1 MSWIDDI
8 GPGEFFKGI
17 ADAMKGKSPA
27 APASKTT
34 DISDDYEKNQVAL
47 KKLVAE
53 LKETTKTSKMLTTAF
68 EGGKVAIPDFTENI
82 KELDEAIT
90 QAKDEQ
96 EVEVLQARKRAMVR
110 GQVEGTLKAS
120 AVNLATGFAS
130 AAYGLVLA
138 GLDLT
143 RGIIEGQDAI
153 TTATQAQIA
162 QVKAQAKVGATI
174 GEALGGLGPI
184 LAFLPGPFRLIGIAL
199 GGLLTVLGPF
209 MKMASEK
216 TAELVEKG
224 LEILG
229 AQLKQVRKGFFDLA
243 DSGVNFA
250 GGMTEMT
257 LTASRAGLRVEDFAK
272 QVKESE
278 NNIREMGGGMSIAT
292 QRLAGISGEIRKGQL
307 GRQLQNMGIQLT
319 EQAKVAAAAAAQ
331 LNASGRLRSMS
342 DAEVAS
348 YTVKYARDLKI
359 LQAVAGK
366 DAEKA
371 MEKARQES
379 MAADI
384 RAKILREGGQEALER
399 FNTVFAGTPEELRK
413 GLLEKISL
421 GSVVDVG
428 TNIAMQAN
436 KGIGTYFDR
445 SAEIIYRGGKD
456 FAEKF
461 GVAKE
466 QLGKSAE
473 NISEANRSIA
483 QAGTAIGDP
492 LLMAVRGI
500 NSAVTMI
507 GVEVPEGTTKATA
520 KIVDGAKATQDSLTN
535 AVHKLDDASNKIAVG
550 LQTKLLGAV
559 TDFANKS
566 AAALMTIEEA
576 LQAVHTALANMGLKA
591 EDKKNQAL
599 DDKNRDHMF
608 FGEMT
613 RSYSKQIGANVV
625 GLFSEKTAANMEKN
639 RRTEE
644 TAQTKRREEQ
654 VKQDKI
660 NRPQMTIPE
669 KLGSDLRFF
678 QEDLLAFFGFSETA
692 ERLHK
697 ERIAQETQ
705 NLKKSESE
713 RGFFKNLTGFSR
725 GGISNRPAIF
735 GEKGPEAAVPLP
747 DGRTIPVSFKG
758 IDKFFQAA
766 MKSLDPTNIVSKTVT
781 GRSQPLSQS
790 APDGNSIMSAAKQI
804 NDQLVASLTGA
815 TTAPSK
821 PGGTNRRES
830 ERTVDDIALIMESQL
845 AKQETMIKLLQGV
858 LAVNKGML
866 SAYS

>member
-8 GPGEFFKGI
+8 GPNDFFKGI
-17 ADAMKGKSPA
+17 ADAVKGKDPA
-27 APASKTT
+27 APKSKTT
-34 DISDDYEKNQVAL
+34 DIADDYAANEAAL
-47 KKLVAE
+47 KKLVAQI
-53 LKETTKTSKMLTTAF
+53 KETTKTSKMLSTAF

-90 QAKDEQ
+90 KAKDEQ
-96 EVEVLQARKRAMVR
+96 EVEVLQQRKRAMVR

-120 AVNLATGFAS
+120 AVNLTAGFAS

-153 TTATQAQIA
+153 STATQAQIA

-199 GGLLTVLGPF
+199 GGLLSVLGPF

-257 LTASRAGLRVEDFAK
+257 LTASKAGMRVEDFAK

-278 NNIREMGGGMSIAT
+278 DNIRGMGGGMSLAT

-348 YTVKYARDLKI
+348 YTVRYARDLKV
-359 LQAVAGK
+359 LQAIAGK

-371 MEKARQES
+371 MEKARQEA
-379 MAADI
+379 MAADV
-384 RAKILREGGQEALER
+384 RAKILREGGKDALTRFEA
-399 FNTVFAGTPEELRK
+399 AYAATPEALRK
-413 GLLEKISL
+413 GLIEKISL

-436 KGIGTYFDR
+436 KGIGTFYDNITTQVY
-445 SAEIIYRGGKD
+445 SGGADYVK
-456 FAEKF
+456 AI

-483 QAGTAIGDP
+483 QAGTATGDS
-492 LLMAVRGI
+492 LLNAVREI

-507 GVEVPEGTTKATA
+507 GVEVPAGTTKATA
-520 KIVDGAKATQDSLTN
+520 QIVDGAKTTKDALTN
-535 AVHKLDDASNKIAVG
+535 AVHNLDDASNKIAVG
-550 LQTKLLGAV
+550 LQTKMIPAI
-559 TDFANKS
+559 TSFAEKS

-576 LQAVHTALANMGLKA
+576 LQAVHTALADMGLKA
-591 EDKKNQAL
+591 QDKANQAL
-599 DDKNRDHMF
+599 DDKNAEHFFTGDHIRRGF
-608 FGEMT
+608 LKAA
-613 RSYSKQIGANVV
+613 SSVV
-625 GLFSEKTAANMEKN
+625 GVVSDKGAASIDKY
-639 RRTEE
+639 RREGE

-660 NRPQMTIPE
+660 NRPQMTFGE
-669 KLGSDLRFF
+669 KTASDLRFF
-678 QEDLLAFFGFSETA
+678 AEDLLDFIGMTGTA
-692 ERLHK
+692 EKLHK
-697 ERIAQETQ
+697 ERVAQETQ

-713 RGFFKNLTGFSR
+713 RGFFKNLIGYSR

-766 MKSLDPTNIVSKTVT
+766 MKTLDPTNIVSKTVT

-790 APDGNSIMSAAKQI
+790 APDANSIVSAVKDI
-804 NDQLVASLTGA
+804 NNQLAASLTGSIN
-815 TTAPSK
+815 APPK
-821 PGGTNRRES
+821 PVGTNRRES

-845 AKQETMIKLLQGV
+845 GKQETMIKLLQGV

>member
-1 MSWIDDI
+1 M
-8 GPGEFFKGI
+8 
-17 ADAMKGKSPA
+17 
-27 APASKTT
+27 
-34 DISDDYEKNQVAL
+34 
-47 KKLVAE
+47 
-53 LKETTKTSKMLTTAF
+53 
-68 EGGKVAIPDFTENI
+68 
-82 KELDEAIT
+82 
-90 QAKDEQ
+90 
-96 EVEVLQARKRAMVR
+96 
-110 GQVEGTLKAS
+110 
-120 AVNLATGFAS
+120 
-130 AAYGLVLA
+130 
-138 GLDLT
+138 
-143 RGIIEGQDAI
+143 
-153 TTATQAQIA
+153 
-162 QVKAQAKVGATI
+162 
-174 GEALGGLGPI
+174 
-184 LAFLPGPFRLIGIAL
+184 
-199 GGLLTVLGPF
+199 
-209 MKMASEK
+209 
-216 TAELVEKG
+216 
-224 LEILG
+224 
-229 AQLKQVRKGFFDLA
+229 
-243 DSGVNFA
+243 
-250 GGMTEMT
+250 
-257 LTASRAGLRVEDFAK
+257 
-272 QVKESE
+272 
-278 NNIREMGGGMSIAT
+278 
-292 QRLAGISGEIRKGQL
+292 
-307 GRQLQNMGIQLT
+307 
-319 EQAKVAAAAAAQ
+319 
-331 LNASGRLRSMS
+331 
-342 DAEVAS
+342 
-348 YTVKYARDLKI
+348 KI

-384 RAKILREGGQEALER
+384 RLKILREGGQEALER

-520 KIVDGAKATQDSLTN
+520 KIVDGAKTTQDSLTN
-535 AVHKLDDASNKIAVG
+535 AVHNLDDASNRIAVG
-550 LQTKLLGAV
+550 LQTKMIPAI
-559 TDFANKS
+559 TQFADKS

-576 LQAVHTALANMGLKA
+576 LQAVHTALADMGLKA

-599 DDKNRDHMF
+599 DDKNAEHFFTGDHIRRGF
-608 FGEMT
+608 LKAA
-613 RSYSKQIGANVV
+613 SSVV
-625 GLFSEKTAANMEKN
+625 GVVSDKGAASIDKY
-639 RRTEE
+639 RREGE

-660 NRPQMTIPE
+660 NRPQMTFGE
-669 KLGSDLRFF
+669 KTASDLRYFA
-678 QEDLLAFFGFSETA
+678 EDLLDLFGMTGTA
-692 ERLHK
+692 EKLHK

-713 RGFFKNLTGFSR
+713 RGFFKNLIGYSR

-815 TTAPSK
+815 TTTPSK
-821 PGGTNRRES
+821 PAGTNRRES